1 MFFSLSSLLSV
12 VFLCGIFIV
21 FVWLYLR
28 DIHRMVQIGIHSI
41 LIIIGLLALRLI
53 FPIEFMF
60 STSLAS
66 EHIMPFVYKL
76 LHTPIIASLT
86 IMDGLLIIWII
97 GMAFAAFKTIR
108 MHFLFRQIIR
118 HFPILD
124 DAPVNEILQS
134 ITHSHKKPT
143 PFQVVTSDFV
153 NTPMLYGFRHPK
165 IIIPSVDLTDQEWY
179 FILKHEVTHY
189 YNRDL
194 YVKTFIQLLLIIYWW
209 NPFVYLLNI
218 QVGKMLE
225 MKTDLKVTKNLNAY
239 EKTEYLD
246 CLLKVTKSISSG
258 NNYNA
263 YSIAFGYSKTSVL
276 SQRFHLVLGLKKPTL
291 TKSVTNILMSV
302 FLIILLYFS
311 FIVVFEPYSIAPEH
325 AIGTVKLTTD
335 SSYLV
340 VNPKGGYDVYIN
352 HDFFATTQEIQDSFA
367 DLTIYN
373 TKEEALKNETKN

>member
-28 DIHRMVQIGIHSI
+28 DIHRMVQVGIHTL

-76 LHTPIIASLT
+76 LHTPIIPTLT

-108 MHFLFRQIIR
+108 MHFLFSQIIR
-118 HFPILD
+118 HLPILD
-124 DAPVNEILQS
+124 DAQINEILQS

-179 FILKHEVTHY
+179 FILKHEITHY

-209 NPFVYLLNI
+209 NPFVYLLNT
-218 QVGKMLE
+218 QLDKMLE
-225 MKTDLKVTKNLNAY
+225 MKTDLEATKHLNEY
-239 EKTEYLD
+239 DKTQYLD
-246 CLLKVTKSISSG
+246 CLLKVAKSISAD

-276 SQRFHLVLGLKKPTL
+276 SQRFHLILGLNKPTL
-291 TKSVTNILMSV
+291 TKSVTNVLLSISLV
-302 FLIILLYFS
+302 ILLYFS
-311 FIVVFEPYSIAPEH
+311 FVIVFEPYAIAPKD
-325 AIGTVKLTTD
+325 AAGTVELTTD